1 MWIDFSEW
9 AQRFKI
15 SVFQVNAHQKVISAE
30 DFNHQA
36 GRMTHSGNASQPLS
50 QTCLTLPSGLMN
62 NVPVVVGE
70 GSSVRTQKHRLPLTK
85 AKLSMASAECP
96 PCQRQMIGH
105 HSPR

>member
-9 AQRFKI
+9 AQIFKI

-36 GRMTHSGNASQPLS
+36 GRMTGNASQPLS

-62 NVPVVVGE
+62 NVPMVVGD
-70 GSSVRTQKHRLPLTK
+70 GSSVWTQTQTSTIK